1 MNARWVWLL
10 WVLCGVAHADDA
22 AQRQELK
29 RQRAEIEA
37 QHAQREEACRKQF
50 VVTPCLEKVRVDK
63 QAALATVRTQE
74 LALDEAQRRQRAEAQ
89 AQRVA
94 DKAKEAQARHDTPAS
109 APRPHKAPPA
119 KSPKVVKAAAPKA
132 SAPERGA
139 AEKRKQEAFEAR
151 QREIQAHR
159 EAVIKR
165 NTERAARKPPKP
177 LPVPASAAS
186 RP

>member
-1 MNARWVWLL
+1 MNTRWVWLL
-10 WVLCGVAHADDA
+10 WALCGVAQADDA

-50 VVTPCLEKVRVDK
+50 VVTPCLERARVDK
-63 QAALATVRTQE
+63 QAALENVRTQE
-74 LALDEAQRRQRAEAQ
+74 LALDELQRRQRAEAQ

-94 DKAKEAQARHDTPAS
+94 DKAKEAEARDGTPAN
-109 APRPHKAPPA
+109 APVAPKVPRV
-119 KSPKVVKAAAPKA
+119 KSPKVAKPVAPKA
-132 SAPERGA
+132 SEPERGK
-139 AEKRKQEAFEAR
+139 AEKREREAFEAR

-165 NTERAARKPPKP
+165 NNERAARKPAKP
-177 LPVPASAAS
+177 LPVLGGAAS